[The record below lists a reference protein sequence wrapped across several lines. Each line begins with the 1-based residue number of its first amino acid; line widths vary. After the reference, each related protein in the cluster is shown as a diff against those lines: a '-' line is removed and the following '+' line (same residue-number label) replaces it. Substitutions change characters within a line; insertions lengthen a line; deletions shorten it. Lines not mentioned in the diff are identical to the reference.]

1 MNRIRQFSLA
11 KRLRPDVKVN
21 GLESWLVTQLREV
34 FTALGDTSTKPYNRK
49 DAVATSALG
58 RSILKNLVHSSEYCW
73 LVYEGL
79 DKGVSLSTLQLIRWS
94 LDEVIDQMWELA
106 DAAVEAAD
114 EWRNI
119 ISFFKCVALKPE
131 IKAPEN
137 QVPYIRNPAG
147 MKIEARGIRF
157 KYDCDDKKEI
167 LKGAS
172 FIINPGA
179 MVAIVG

>member
-1 MNRIRQFSLA
+1 MRQFSLS
-11 KRLRPDVKVN
+11 KSLRPDVKVN
-21 GLESWLVTQLREV
+21 GLESWLVTQLRQA
-34 FTALGDTSTKPYNRK
+34 FAALGDTSTKPYDKK
-49 DAVATSALG
+49 DALATSALS
-58 RSILKNLVHSSEYCW
+58 RNILKNLVHSSEYCW

-79 DKGVSLSTLQLIRWS
+79 NKGVSLSTLQLIRWS
-94 LDEVIDQMWELA
+94 MDETIDQMWDLA

-131 IKAPEN
+131 VKAPEK

-147 MKIEARGIRF
+147 MKIEAKGIRF
-157 KYDCDDKKEI
+157 KYDRDDENEI
-167 LKGAS
+167 LKGVS
-172 FIINPGA
+172 FVINPGA